1 MDAGGTT
8 TRALV
13 TTLSGEQVGLARAG
27 GANPNAHGAEGA
39 ARHLAEA
46 VGCALDTAGP
56 GARGA
61 VAAAVVGLAGVSSL
75 REEGVRER
83 MEGALAQAGLP
94 PGLGVFTGD
103 DEIAFASGTPTAH
116 GTVLIAGTGAIA
128 TRIDERVRTRSA
140 DGMGWLIGDGG
151 SGFWIGHQAARET
164 ARQLSRGGAL
174 SPLARA
180 VAKRV
185 IPGQRPEDG
194 QGHLSQEHARDFART
209 LTAADPVTLA
219 ELAPLVSRAHVLGD
233 PAAEVIVETAA
244 GHLAHSVHQVHQVRT
259 PGERLPVVLA
269 GGVLAGSEPV
279 RCALTRKLAMGAA
292 GSVIAMAGC
301 TAGGAAWLAAL
312 RAGAPE
318 DDHRLHAVFTRT
330 SRDHGQDHTDRPAQV
345 LPR

>member
-13 TTLSGEQVGLARAG
+13 TTLAGRRVGRARAE
-27 GANPNAHGAEGA
+27 GANPNAHGAQRA
-39 ARHLAEA
+39 AEHLAEA
-46 VGCALDTAGP
+46 VGGALDAAGR

-61 VAAAVVGLAGVSSL
+61 VSAAVVGLAGVSSL
-75 REEGVRER
+75 REEQVREH
-83 MEGALAQAGLP
+83 MERALARAGLP

-103 DEIAFASGTPTAH
+103 DEIAFASGTPVAH

-128 TRIDERVRTRSA
+128 TRIDERGRTRSA
-140 DGMGWLIGDGG
+140 DGMGWLIGDEG

-164 ARQLSRGGAL
+164 ARQLSRGGPL

-185 IPGQRPEDG
+185 IPGRRPRDG
-194 QGHLSQEHARDFART
+194 QEHLSQEHARDFART
-209 LTAADPVTLA
+209 LTAAAPVTLA
-219 ELAPLVSRAHVLGD
+219 ELAPLVSRAHALGD
-233 PAAEVIVETAA
+233 PAAEVIVEAAA
-244 GHLAHSVHQVHQVRT
+244 GHLAHSVHQVRA

-279 RCALTRKLAMGAA
+279 RRALTRKLAVGTA
-292 GSVIAMAGC
+292 GSVVAMAGC

-318 DDHRLHAVFTRT
+318 DDHRLHAVFTRPE
-330 SRDHGQDHTDRPAQV
+330 RDHGRDPADRPAQA